1 MSLFQ
6 AREWWSTQV
15 SEDEEFDVGC
25 LCVANVDNEPT
36 GANKIIMGSY
46 QGMLRMYYP
55 KQKEYKIEDLI
66 LESNVEA
73 PILQI
78 EAGRFVQGSRDTCMS
93 LLHPMKLSVYM
104 VSAVSSGSSV
114 NYYSMV
120 PAYEHKLLRPAFN
133 MCYGSFG
140 GVKDRDY
147 FCIQSLDGVLSFFEQ
162 ESFAFSRMI
171 SASFLVPGPIC
182 YVPKIDSFVICTN
195 AMCIEAYRYQALK
208 LCFGIEVVRFTRSLS
223 ASQQEILVVGE
234 QTVFT
239 LKEILLVSDD
249 TTVSM
254 GLRGRLFEHSH
265 LRQDS
270 GGIRLQ
276 KRLAEYGITASIAY
290 KMPAESPDAL
300 ANHNLILGTN
310 TGHLLIL
317 KEMQLVWCARLQGM
331 VPAQICVDTL
341 GGIRG
346 MMVLMDYKGKLQ
358 ACYLG
363 TDPPTASLVNT
374 EMKDWICFFLN
385 YDEMEEEHQDLLRI
399 IRQTHGDGAAEPEE
413 SLTVEAQV
421 PQVLDLGMNED
432 DCDADDPVG
441 RSDGMVMQLT
451 VHIMVTLRGSK
462 PVENVSITLKAPQC
476 FHLSQS
482 SVFIEKV
489 DPGAPPVI
497 VPILVRV
504 WNKILCSGLE
514 VMVCAAYFSMNNE
527 PRTAATTF
535 GLPFALA
542 KPIPPV
548 KSANHKIQLDCNKQ
562 PPALQT
568 LFAGLLN
575 QPHVSPSLSQGM
587 SNLLSIQYVS
597 GTEATVLVLKSS
609 GRFCVQATEF
619 AALWVLT
626 EERTTLAQGVK
637 ELCRRAR
644 RADLLDQKQNS
655 TLICLGLV
663 KDLGAP
669 RTEVIAGIAGGHTN
683 CQLDKRSWVFF
694 VRSSP
699 NDWRQEP
706 FFITFQDS
714 LPLHDY
720 FALIDDH
727 FELRRHLDELR
738 KDLADRTQQYRVIQK
753 RLLVRFK
760 DRNPS
765 PLNHL
770 DTLLNL
776 TFEQT
781 ILLTDA
787 IDDVEQAL
795 RTVSCHLSAATELIL
810 LLIKFR
816 FGLDEDNFSVLR
828 RHFSPEICD
837 TTEQG
842 WEEKVDTSLLHL
854 LRTSLARSAKDRN
867 TLPPPMKVFHLGSS
881 PKSSPQKAVQDTMK
895 LRKRITNVV
904 DRLATGAR
912 VTDVDSGGPVVEAA
926 EEEIMPPEES
936 TDNAADAGSN
946 NTSGKGS
953 LADQVKRGQRESKG
967 FKQRWW
973 DYCDKYGKGFYDP
986 HRHEQRLLEERMRH
1000 PFEEVKAVQAEV
1012 DEEEKLLA
1020 DKASRMKEAEERLD
1034 KAIAQRIKEAKS
1046 KAQKAAETKLEEGLQ
1061 RIRADAAK
1069 ALQDAKAKAKA
1080 DHAEKVQQ
1088 VEKRLSDA
1096 KARLATLKGKV
1107 ARKGSES
1114 DASDA
1119 KEKGE
1124 KKGSWCPRMPV
1135 RRYSRGVGTLVL
1147 LAAGVTC
1154 FTLPR
1159 SIGRGYGV
1167 DATAPLVETFSPD
1180 SSAKW
1185 SWAVPVGL
1193 ALAATSGRGAAR
1205 RRSGRVGVSR
1215 VCRGATPYPDGV
1227 YNADSAASYF
1237 QARPWM
1243 VTFRATELMSTT
1255 VGFAVRLLLDLQTG
1269 SWEAN
1274 SRARAQELVQILTD
1288 LGPTF
1293 IKIGQALSIRADLL
1307 SPAYLEALT
1316 ELQDRVPPFPTDKAD
1331 EIIESELGRPVGEIF
1346 EEISPAPIAS
1356 ASLGQVYRA
1365 KLREG
1370 PEVAVKVQRPGME
1383 EVVALD
1389 LFLLKLGAGPLR
1401 AFLNLTRAG
1410 LNTDIPGLVDE
1421 WGKGFVG
1428 ELDYRQ
1434 EAANAVSF
1442 SQDITHTPLGGAV
1455 FAPEPVDSCSSQ
1467 KVLTTEWIVGERLET
1482 SSAEAGVGL
1491 CILDWGLVTKL
1502 DPSFRVAYIEHIAH
1516 LVSGDY
1522 EPVPRDLVAL
1532 GFVPEG
1538 MEGDVI
1544 QSEVVGT
1551 LADVYGQWSA
1561 GGGAKQE
1568 RILSALKPP
1577 TPEISTEF

>member
-1 MSLFQ
+1 M
-6 AREWWSTQV
+6 
-15 SEDEEFDVGC
+15 GC

-195 AMCIEAYRYQALK
+195 AMCIEAYRYQVLAAAADNVDQLPGEGGSGK
-208 LCFGIEVVRFTRSLS
+208 KVQVDWSTNIGEHARSIEVVRFTRSLS

-239 LKEILLVSDD
+239 LK
-249 TTVSM
+249 
-254 GLRGRLFEHSH
+254 
-265 LRQDS
+265 DS

-374 EMKDWICFFLN
+374 EMKELN

-535 GLPFALA
+535 GLPFALVA

-626 EERTTLAQGVK
+626 EE
-637 ELCRRAR
+637 LCQRLQ
-644 RADLLDQKQNS
+644 DYF
-655 TLICLGLV
+655 GPGGE
-663 KDLGAP
+663 GAVP
-669 RTEVIAGIAGGHTN
+669 EGE
-683 CQLDKRSWVFF
+683 
-694 VRSSP
+694 
-699 NDWRQEP
+699 EP

-867 TLPPPMKVFHLGSS
+867 TLPPPMKV
-881 PKSSPQKAVQDTMK
+881 PQDTMK

-926 EEEIMPPEES
+926 EEEIMPPE
-936 TDNAADAGSN
+936 DYGGDAGD
-946 NTSGKGS
+946 GG
-953 LADQVKRGQRESKG
+953 
-967 FKQRWW
+967 
-973 DYCDKYGKGFYDP
+973 
-986 HRHEQRLLEERMRH
+986 EQ
-1000 PFEEVKAVQAEV
+1000 
-1012 DEEEKLLA
+1012 
-1020 DKASRMKEAEERLD
+1020 
-1034 KAIAQRIKEAKS
+1034 
-1046 KAQKAAETKLEEGLQ
+1046 
-1061 RIRADAAK
+1061 
-1069 ALQDAKAKAKA
+1069 
-1080 DHAEKVQQ
+1080 
-1088 VEKRLSDA
+1088 
-1096 KARLATLKGKV
+1096 
-1107 ARKGSES
+1107 
-1114 DASDA
+1114 
-1119 KEKGE
+1119 
-1124 KKGSWCPRMPV
+1124 
-1135 RRYSRGVGTLVL
+1135 
-1147 LAAGVTC
+1147 
-1154 FTLPR
+1154 
-1159 SIGRGYGV
+1159 
-1167 DATAPLVETFSPD
+1167 
-1180 SSAKW
+1180 
-1185 SWAVPVGL
+1185 
-1193 ALAATSGRGAAR
+1193 
-1205 RRSGRVGVSR
+1205 
-1215 VCRGATPYPDGV
+1215 
-1227 YNADSAASYF
+1227 
-1237 QARPWM
+1237 
-1243 VTFRATELMSTT
+1243 
-1255 VGFAVRLLLDLQTG
+1255 
-1269 SWEAN
+1269 
-1274 SRARAQELVQILTD
+1274 
-1288 LGPTF
+1288 
-1293 IKIGQALSIRADLL
+1293 
-1307 SPAYLEALT
+1307 
-1316 ELQDRVPPFPTDKAD
+1316 
-1331 EIIESELGRPVGEIF
+1331 
-1346 EEISPAPIAS
+1346 
-1356 ASLGQVYRA
+1356 
-1365 KLREG
+1365 
-1370 PEVAVKVQRPGME
+1370 
-1383 EVVALD
+1383 
-1389 LFLLKLGAGPLR
+1389 
-1401 AFLNLTRAG
+1401 
-1410 LNTDIPGLVDE
+1410 
-1421 WGKGFVG
+1421 
-1428 ELDYRQ
+1428 
-1434 EAANAVSF
+1434 
-1442 SQDITHTPLGGAV
+1442 
-1455 FAPEPVDSCSSQ
+1455 
-1467 KVLTTEWIVGERLET
+1467 
-1482 SSAEAGVGL
+1482 
-1491 CILDWGLVTKL
+1491 
-1502 DPSFRVAYIEHIAH
+1502 
-1516 LVSGDY
+1516 
-1522 EPVPRDLVAL
+1522 
-1532 GFVPEG
+1532 
-1538 MEGDVI
+1538 
-1544 QSEVVGT
+1544 
-1551 LADVYGQWSA
+1551 
-1561 GGGAKQE
+1561 
-1568 RILSALKPP
+1568 
-1577 TPEISTEF
+1577 